1 MAAFDYARLQRDYT
15 AFERS
20 RGRSTE
26 AAFDALQRQR
36 NTIDQLTRENA
47 VLGSELDLDRLSQ
60 KHAAPAMSV
69 SLHDQRQYW
78 WTRLPLLRNARTFRG
93 LNS

>member
-1 MAAFDYARLQRDYT
+1 MAAATAFDYAHLQRDYT
-15 AFERS
+15 TFERS

-36 NTIDQLTRENA
+36 DTIDQLTRENA

-69 SLHDQRQYW
+69 SLHDQRQCW
-78 WTRLPLLRNARTFRG
+78 WTRLPVFRDA
-93 LNS
+93 STSRS